1 MMASVFSLGVM
12 AAEADHFTTRDTLL
26 PDMGDIV
33 NTKANEYLSQA
44 LGDLNKVGPCDESV
58 KSEKVLYA
66 ELTKYFS
73 NHFKGALVRDML
85 YSDEVTKLVTPVQ
98 ESIYR
103 EWDATSGFLL
113 GRRNSGD
120 ATLAIYPIIRI
131 GDQNVGIDKFEHMF
145 GMGQLYFFAHY
156 VDGKNLDDVLRT
168 GILKEKFLLGGNM
181 METGVFAYG
190 DLAANFNGMRFWNH
204 MLQKRDDVLGK
215 DYNVGPYVSCQAG
228 KWVKNEE
235 HPIDFKNYMDASMDE
250 SINCSRFATRSG
262 LEKFQ
267 KSLVRLGVIKSQD
280 ESACPLK
287 PERLDEMKAKYNVS
301 IDGNKSG
308 KTIAS
313 FMINKNGSDVTS
325 LNKSLR
331 GN

>member
-1 MMASVFSLGVM
+1 MKKITTLMMASVFSLGVM

-228 KWVKNEE
+228 KWAKNEE
-235 HPIDFKNYMDASMDE
+235 HPIDF
-250 SINCSRFATRSG
+250 
-262 LEKFQ
+262 
-267 KSLVRLGVIKSQD
+267 
-280 ESACPLK
+280 
-287 PERLDEMKAKYNVS
+287 
-301 IDGNKSG
+301 
-308 KTIAS
+308 
-313 FMINKNGSDVTS
+313 
-325 LNKSLR
+325 
-331 GN
+331 